1 MNYLLPFLVNLRPR
15 QWTKNLLLFAGVI
28 FARKLGFP
36 ACVLRAFLGVLV
48 FCLASGV
55 VYIFNDVADRE
66 LDRRHPTKRN
76 RPIASGRLPVQ
87 VAIRMGLGLF
97 LFCLGAAY
105 LLGPS
110 FLGGVSFFFLW
121 NWLYTRWLKRFPI
134 LDVTGIGM
142 SFVIRATS
150 GVLVLLPAC
159 PGVEISPWLLLCTFF
174 LSMFLGFAKRRDELM
189 KIRPEESG
197 QGETRPVLRSY
208 SEPMVNA
215 LIGVSLALTAM
226 MYAMYTIWP
235 HTVAQFG
242 TRDMIYTI
250 PFVLAGMGRY
260 TFLVYKEDLG
270 GKPHEVLL
278 NDFALQVIV
287 IGWVGAA
294 IYIIGV

>member
-1 MNYLLPFLVNLRPR
+1 MNYLLPFLINLRPR

-28 FARKLGFP
+28 FARKLGLP
-36 ACVLRAFLGVLV
+36 ACLLRAFLGAGV

-55 VYIFNDVADRE
+55 VYVFNDVADRD

-76 RPIASGRLPVQ
+76 RPIASGRLPVP
-87 VAIRMGLGLF
+87 VAIRMGLAL
-97 LFCLGAAY
+97 LLVCLGAAY
-105 LLGPS
+105 LLGPT

-121 NWLYTRWLKRFPI
+121 NWFYTRWLKRLPI

-150 GVLVLLPAC
+150 GVLVLQPVC

-189 KIRPEESG
+189 KIHPE
-197 QGETRPVLRSY
+197 QGETRPVLKAY
-208 SEPMVNA
+208 TEPMINA
-215 LIGVSLALTAM
+215 LIGVSLALTSM

-235 HTVAQFG
+235 ATVAQFG
-242 TRDMIYTI
+242 TRDLLFTI
-250 PFVLAGMGRY
+250 PFVLTGMGRY
-260 TFLVYKEDLG
+260 TYLVYKEDRG

-287 IGWVGAA
+287 LSWVGAA
-294 IYIIGV
+294 IYFIGV